1 MFIIKKIEQVK
12 KIKKLLNQIANLHL
26 EERNGH
32 LVNTDAK
39 KESNIEIDLRKITA
53 SELVTT
59 IKTLEYNIYSI
70 HNFQSQQAECLL
82 SIHRYYI
89 GLFLDKV
96 DQLLEQA
103 LEIFVRTKNGKL
115 KGMVDQLSSL
125 DLINVEIELECCLF
139 SGYLHSNTCKCIEK
153 TIKELDDILYA
164 KIVPEHK
171 EGVSYEKTRLSV

>member
-70 HNFQSQQAECLL
+70 HIFIKALL
-82 SIHRYYI
+82 FFVVADIKNIYSKYY
-89 GLFLDKV
+89 
-96 DQLLEQA
+96 
-103 LEIFVRTKNGKL
+103 
-115 KGMVDQLSSL
+115 
-125 DLINVEIELECCLF
+125 
-139 SGYLHSNTCKCIEK
+139 Y
-153 TIKELDDILYA
+153 
-164 KIVPEHK
+164 
-171 EGVSYEKTRLSV
+171 SY